1 MDCIDEAQML
11 GNLKTTTELLE
22 EISAKLD
29 VLIRHL
35 GAKVVKQEPEPVP
48 HEKPAP
54 EHQRLED
61 EYVFGSK
68 DERFYRYRP

>member
-29 VLIRHL
+29 ILIRHIGGML
-35 GAKVVKQEPEPVP
+35 IEQESDSVS
-48 HEKPAP
+48 HEKPATKHTRP
-54 EHQRLED
+54 ED